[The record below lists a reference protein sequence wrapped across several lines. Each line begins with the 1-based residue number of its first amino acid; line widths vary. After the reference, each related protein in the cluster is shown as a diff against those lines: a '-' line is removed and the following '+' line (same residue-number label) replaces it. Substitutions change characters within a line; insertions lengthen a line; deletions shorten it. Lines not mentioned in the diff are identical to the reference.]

1 MRTDE
6 EIIKIFKGKIK
17 FDIGCVFAGMLALM
31 LGVFAIITNSV
42 LDGLAIAF
50 IAMMLFCFIAL
61 IYELYVRFYNLN
73 ALKKGD
79 YFIHINPTV
88 GSVDSDGRDGLHI
101 RVKDCDEDF
110 AITSD
115 NIENFSHNVYCV
127 TTKKGTYPVCFC
139 KE

>member
-31 LGVFAIITNSV
+31 LGLFAIITNSV

-79 YFIHINPTV
+79 YFIHINLTV

-110 AITSD
+110 DITSD

-127 TTKKGTYPVCFC
+127 TTKKGTYPACFC

>member
-6 EIIKIFKGKIK
+6 EIIKIFKEKIK